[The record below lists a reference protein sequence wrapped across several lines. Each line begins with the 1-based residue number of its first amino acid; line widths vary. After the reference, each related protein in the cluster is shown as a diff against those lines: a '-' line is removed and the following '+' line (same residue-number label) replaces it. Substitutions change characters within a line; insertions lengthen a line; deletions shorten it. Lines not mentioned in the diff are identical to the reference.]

1 VYLLKATLI
10 LKILLTIG
18 WSASLLFLSRTQF
31 EKLGVPEP
39 KPVLFTRLLGAAF
52 LALLVGYALG
62 LRDLCRGE
70 MPVNTMLVGIVS
82 NGLACVI
89 LVYFGFQ
96 GTWGKWGALRGY
108 CMWGSTILTGLITAL
123 LGISFL
129 MIRGEVSTR
138 SGSDGVRTPD
148 PVASTPHAGCRRGP
162 RCPLPVLTSAQ
173 TEPR

>member
-1 VYLLKATLI
+1 MYLLKATLI

-18 WSASLLFLSRTQF
+18 WSASLLFLSGTQF

-52 LALLVGYALG
+52 LALLLGYALG
-62 LRDLCRGE
+62 LRELYRGE

-96 GTWGKWGALRGY
+96 GMWSEWGSLARY
-108 CMWGSTILTGLITAL
+108 CMWCSAMFTGLITGL

-129 MIRGEVSTR
+129 MIRRPQE
-138 SGSDGVRTPD
+138 
-148 PVASTPHAGCRRGP
+148 
-162 RCPLPVLTSAQ
+162 
-173 TEPR
+173 

>member
-1 VYLLKATLI
+1 MYLLKATLI
-10 LKILLTIG
+10 LKIIFTIG

-52 LALLVGYALG
+52 LALLLGYALG
-62 LRDLCRGE
+62 LRELYRGE

-96 GTWGKWGALRGY
+96 GTWSTWGNVAGY
-108 CMWGSTILTGLITAL
+108 CMWGSAIFTGLITVL
-123 LGISFL
+123 LVISILRFGG
-129 MIRGEVSTR
+129 RKNV
-138 SGSDGVRTPD
+138 
-148 PVASTPHAGCRRGP
+148 
-162 RCPLPVLTSAQ
+162 
-173 TEPR
+173 